1 MTLVA
6 LQSATPSASATKPR
20 VDGRDAPASDVAA
33 IDEEQFS
40 QDIALM
46 LKSGLTL
53 LDSLKTLRER
63 AEPRRGRTLDRLMR
77 LLREG
82 DSLSVAMNACGGFKP
97 GLLACVRSS
106 ELTGDLSESLQR
118 YAQNATRL
126 RKMRSQMVSALVYPV
141 LLISVASLVVLF
153 LLMYV
158 VPRFATILEG
168 SGHDLPAMSRL
179 LIAVGRSLG
188 AVPTVGWLGLA
199 ALLAFAVWHVVRAA
213 REGKLEALLSE
224 WATHVPGIRELVI
237 TFSHAQLA
245 RSAGMLV
252 ASGVPV
258 LKALAMCRELLLAQ
272 DRGRLDRA
280 VAAASSGTPLAGALH
295 DHGLIDT
302 LGLRVLRVSEQTGQI
317 HAALDRLADIHDQ
330 HVERALERAG
340 RLIEPV
346 LMLGIGLVVG
356 GIVVL
361 MYLPIFQ
368 LAASVG

>member
-1 MTLVA
+1 MSQVA
-6 LQSATPSASATKPR
+6 LQSAAPLSNSATGR
-20 VDGRDAPASDVAA
+20 ADGHSKLAA
-33 IDEEQFS
+33 EMAVIDEEQFS
-40 QDIALM
+40 QDISLM

-106 ELTGDLSESLQR
+106 ELTGDLPESLHR
-118 YAQNATRL
+118 YAQNASRL

-158 VPRFATILEG
+158 VPRFAAILEG

-179 LIAVGRSLG
+179 LIAVGRGLG
-188 AVPTVGWLGLA
+188 AVPVAGWLALA
-199 ALLAFAVWHVVRAA
+199 ALLAFGIWRVAAAA
-213 REGKLEALLSE
+213 REGRLEALLSE
-224 WATHVPGIRELVI
+224 WATHVPGIRELVV

-245 RSAGMLV
+245 RSSGMLV

-258 LKALAMCRELLLAQ
+258 LKAMAMCRELLLSQ

-280 VAAASSGTPLAGALH
+280 LASASSGAPLASALH
-295 DHGLIDT
+295 DNGLIDT

-330 HVERALERAG
+330 EVERALERAG
-340 RLIEPV
+340 RLIEPI

>member
-1 MTLVA
+1 MKQVA
-6 LQSATPSASATKPR
+6 LQSASPSTGAARSHA
-20 VDGRDAPASDVAA
+20 DGREAPAVDVAA

-82 DSLSVAMNACGGFKP
+82 DSLSVAMTACGGFKP

-126 RKMRSQMVSALVYPV
+126 RKMRAQMVSALVYPV

-188 AVPTVGWLGLA
+188 AVPVAGWVALA
-199 ALLAFAVWHVVRAA
+199 VLVAFAVWQLVLAA
-213 REGKLEALLSE
+213 RAGKLESLLSE

-245 RSAGMLV
+245 RSSGMLV

-272 DRGRLDRA
+272 DRTRLDRA
-280 VAAASSGTPLAGALH
+280 LASASSGSPLAAALH
-295 DHGLIDT
+295 DNGLIDT
-302 LGLRVLRVSEQTGQI
+302 LGLRVLKVSEQTGQI